1 VWVFVL
7 GAGVAVGE
15 RQSTL
20 GELMDAV
27 VSGEV
32 SEVHVAG
39 VLPAGASGYATVDVR
54 WRQGLFLHHAA
65 VVQASPGYEQEAQE
79 SPSESVTT
87 TDVATLIRGQDPT
100 VQVQVS
106 EVFAPSGGSILGWDV
121 PSWLMW
127 FVLAGMAVTLWRI
140 VNGPEPWRATR
151 WAWAWALFF
160 TGPVGAGAFAVLAGP
175 TPGLPGPKDGNRR
188 LSGGWAVLLLLL
200 LSPVLVQAR

>member
-1 VWVFVL
+1 
-7 GAGVAVGE
+7 
-15 RQSTL
+15 
-20 GELMDAV
+20 M
-27 VSGEV
+27 
-32 SEVHVAG
+32 
-39 VLPAGASGYATVDVR
+39 
-54 WRQGLFLHHAA
+54 
-65 VVQASPGYEQEAQE
+65 
-79 SPSESVTT
+79 TT

-121 PSWLMW
+121 PSWLVW
-127 FVLAGMAVTLWRI
+127 FVLAGMAVTLWLI

-175 TPGLPGPKDGNRR
+175 TPGLPGPKDANRR
-188 LSGGWAVLLLLL
+188 LSGGWAFLLLLL